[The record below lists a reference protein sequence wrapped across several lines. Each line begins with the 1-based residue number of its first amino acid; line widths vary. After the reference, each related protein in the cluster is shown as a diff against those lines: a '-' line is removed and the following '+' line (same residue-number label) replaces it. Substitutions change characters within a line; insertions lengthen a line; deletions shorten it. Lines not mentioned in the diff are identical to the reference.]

1 MSLNKESTNIAYNLG
16 RIFAILEKI
25 QMDSSN
31 GATNIREKYL
41 SSASSTPKS
50 IFPNLLNLAQYHIA
64 KINKENNTKFNY
76 YDKVIGEI
84 LLNVNEFP
92 AVFQVMSKE
101 CLYLDIII
109 KEKIYIRQK
118 KIRRKTNYVIE

>member
-92 AVFQVMSKE
+92 AVFSSDEQGMFILGYYHQREDIYTSKK
-101 CLYLDIII
+101 D
-109 KEKIYIRQK
+109 KEE
-118 KIRRKTNYVIE
+118 N